1 MFRLKAYPSQVFEIN
16 KFLAIFLFVL
26 KIKSQNTEKMIDMS
40 VVKRFQ
46 VGTCFCS
53 CSQREGDKSL
63 GMSASCVN

>member
-1 MFRLKAYPSQVFEIN
+1 MSRPKVYTIQVSEIN
-16 KFLAIFLFVL
+16 IFLAIFLFVL

-53 CSQREGDKSL
+53 GSQYEGDKAL
-63 GMSASCVN
+63 VCLQAV